1 MTDIR
6 NKLEEE
12 KKNKK
17 IKKQK
22 ITDKTNQ

>member
-1 MTDIR
+1 MTDLR
-6 NKLEEE
+6 NKIEEE